1 MLQATEEIDPFE
13 RYWLFVWKLVACMV
27 RWIYFASGLL
37 NQCQNSE
44 QYMDFECTNLLI
56 YVITLNEKKN
66 IVFGS

>member
-37 NQCQNSE
+37 NQCQNVWA
-44 QYMDFECTNLLI
+44 I
-56 YVITLNEKKN
+56 YGFWMYEFTYLCDYT
-66 IVFGS
+66 